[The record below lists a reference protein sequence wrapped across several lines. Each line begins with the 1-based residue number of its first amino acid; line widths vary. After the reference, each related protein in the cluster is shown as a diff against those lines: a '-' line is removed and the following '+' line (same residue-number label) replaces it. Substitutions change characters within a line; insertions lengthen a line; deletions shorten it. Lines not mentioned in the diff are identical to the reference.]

1 MAFYKTCSRCGA
13 NLDPGEK
20 CDCEN
25 ENAMGQ
31 ERNQNLS
38 SRHLKTEAESR
49 QLTYVLEGWE
59 DIHEEKIC
67 I

>member
-1 MAFYKTCSRCGA
+1 MAFYKTCSICGA

-20 CDCEN
+20 CNCED
-25 ENAMGQ
+25 ENAMEQ
-31 ERNQNLS
+31 E
-38 SRHLKTEAESR
+38 KTESES
-49 QLTYVLEGWE
+49 YVFEGWE